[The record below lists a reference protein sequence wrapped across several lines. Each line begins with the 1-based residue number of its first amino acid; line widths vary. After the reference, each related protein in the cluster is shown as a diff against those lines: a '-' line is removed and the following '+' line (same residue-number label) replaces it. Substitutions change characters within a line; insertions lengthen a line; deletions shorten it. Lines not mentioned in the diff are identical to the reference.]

1 MKLQDISKY
10 LGIFLL
16 ISIGVAIG
24 YFYGIREKYDYKSDN
39 IDTIGPNLSIQNSLS
54 QLQTKDILGFG
65 EGNTIKS
72 FGQFYY
78 NIRSD
83 KSTEVLFS
91 LNGIPLSLKQAT
103 GRAERNI
110 PNQLNIDLA
119 RKALDG
125 LSYTY
130 ENIGRINLDEPK
142 PDGNRSGRFSTVI
155 KPIKTDKDYIPSLTS
170 VQRIVF
176 RPIKSEDSNIFKDLD
191 TDIPPLDREAPA
203 PYFKIKL

>member
-16 ISIGVAIG
+16 ISIGGAIG
-24 YFYGIREKYDYKSDN
+24 YFYGIREKYDYKPDN
-39 IDTIGPNLSIQNSLS
+39 IDTIGPNLAIQNSLS

-103 GRAERNI
+103 GKAEKNI

-155 KPIKTDKDYIPSLTS
+155 KPIKTDKDFIPSLTS